1 LTPDDFGRCETFV
14 GDPPGT
20 TDRLLEVSTAVT
32 GSLFFVPTVD
42 QLEGD

>member
-1 LTPDDFGRCETFV
+1 MLRNMFI

-42 QLEGD
+42 RLEGS